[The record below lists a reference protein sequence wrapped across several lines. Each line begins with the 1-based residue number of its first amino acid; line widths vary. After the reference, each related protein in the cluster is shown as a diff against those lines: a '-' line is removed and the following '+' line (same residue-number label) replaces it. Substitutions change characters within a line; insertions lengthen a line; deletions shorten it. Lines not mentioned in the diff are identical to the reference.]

1 MPIGRPSPSQL
12 HLPSP
17 PCIASN
23 DYWKRAF
30 DSLEK
35 LAKDQLEAVVSA
47 VKHVSTPSQTVHS
60 IQENII
66 QAAKQRQKECVGKLC
81 SSKRTTGEVIFLRDI
96 MEKITTWIHKFKE
109 IVDVAVQYDPAH
121 AALPWAGV
129 RFLLQ
134 VAVKDVETFVA
145 TADNLET
152 ITQIMACFRAF
163 EHYYLRQRSGSMV
176 QDPME
181 RALTILYADILE
193 FLARTIR
200 YYQTSTIGIVAD
212 QCSYVSAY

>member
-1 MPIGRPSPSQL
+1 MASGFSSQR
-12 HLPSP
+12 LPP
-17 PCIASN
+17 PLCITGN
-23 DYWKRAF
+23 DYWKLAF

-35 LAKDQLEAVVSA
+35 PAKDQIEAVFPIINQA
-47 VKHVSTPSQTVHS
+47 STPLQTVHS

-66 QAAKQRQKECVGKLC
+66 QAAKQRQKECIGKLW
-81 SSKRTTGEVIFLRDI
+81 SFKRHTGEVVFLRDI
-96 MEKITTWIHKFKE
+96 MEKITSWINKFKE

-121 AALPWAGV
+121 AALPWAGI

-134 VAVKDVETFVA
+134 IAVKDVETFVA

-152 ITQIMACFRAF
+152 ITQTMACFRAF

-176 QDPME
+176 HDSME
-181 RALTILYADILE
+181 RALTILYANILE

-200 YYQTSTIGIVAD
+200 YYQTSTIGIVVD
-212 QCSYVSAY
+212 